1 MVSKMIDKRLWA
13 FETPLRQ
20 FPILAHDS
28 LRKID
33 EKKLNMDK
41 LREMEAK
48 EIGNAFRF
56 YAWFARHMAGSKN
69 WVGPSALVEN
79 LD

>member
-1 MVSKMIDKRLWA
+1 MSVSNVLIRLLMVSKMVDKRIWN

-20 FPILAHDS
+20 FPILTHES
-28 LRKID
+28 LRKIE

-48 EIGNAFRF
+48 EIGMCYKYFFNIA
-56 YAWFARHMAGSKN
+56 
-69 WVGPSALVEN
+69 
-79 LD
+79 